1 MALDVCESS
10 HDLEMEYKDFQWEWV
25 FRNTVQ
31 WHAVAVVLTNSLH
44 RFDLPDFSRAWRQID
59 VVIEKYNSSIQNSG
73 EAVLWKPLIS
83 LWREATP
90 KRVENEKLLATFE
103 PFGPL
108 YSAEEFGQIQGADD
122 VQQWNPALFGSE
134 SPRMPL

>member
-73 EAVLWKPLIS
+73 EAVLWKTAHLV
-83 LWREATP
+83 
-90 KRVENEKLLATFE
+90 VERSNTKEGGT
-103 PFGPL
+103 
-108 YSAEEFGQIQGADD
+108 
-122 VQQWNPALFGSE
+122 
-134 SPRMPL
+134 